1 MVLEWEAM
9 AEMEWIKVMALLV
22 EWEWVIIT
30 VAVMELLMAWAATV
44 VAVEI
49 VEDTMGKAVWVE
61 EDGVG
66 CIEG

>member
-1 MVLEWEAM
+1 
-9 AEMEWIKVMALLV
+9 
-22 EWEWVIIT
+22 
-30 VAVMELLMAWAATV
+30 

>member
-1 MVLEWEAM
+1 
-9 AEMEWIKVMALLV
+9 
-22 EWEWVIIT
+22 
-30 VAVMELLMAWAATV
+30 

-49 VEDTMGKAVWVE
+49 VEDTMGKAAWVE